1 MNGSLPSRIAVV
13 GTGTVGASWA
23 AYYLSRGLDVSAT
36 DPGPGAEA
44 LLHRMVEQAWPVLEE
59 LGMAKDAD
67 RSRLSFS
74 DDLTVALDG
83 AEFVQEAAPEREE
96 VKIELFEKLGALTAP
111 EVILASSTS
120 GLLIS
125 HLQERCRH
133 PERCITGHP
142 FNPPHLIPL
151 VEVVGGDQ
159 TSAATIEQAMEFYRS
174 IGKFPI
180 HVRTEVIGHVA
191 NRLQAAV
198 FREAIH
204 LVYSGVASAADVD
217 AAIAYGPGL
226 RWALMGP
233 LLTFHLA
240 GGEGGIEHFMDHL
253 REANNIWMADLS
265 EDLITE
271 EAAAAV
277 IRGVVDEAAGRS
289 VAELVTRRDEFLLE
303 LLELK
308 KRRP

>member
-44 LLHRMVEQAWPVLEE
+44 LLHRMVEQAWPILEQ
-59 LGMAKDAD
+59 LGLAEGAD
-67 RSRLSFS
+67 RGRLSFS
-74 DDLTVALDG
+74 DDLAVALDG
-83 AEFVQEAAPEREE
+83 AEFVQEAAPERED
-96 VKIELFEKLGALTAP
+96 VKIELFEKLDALTAP
-111 EVILASSTS
+111 GVILASSTS

-125 HLQERCRH
+125 HLQERCSH

-151 VEVVGGDQ
+151 VEVVGGDL
-159 TSAATIEQAMEFYRS
+159 TSATTIDCAMEFYRS

-277 IRGVVDEAAGRS
+277 ISGVVDEAASRS
-289 VAELVTRRDEFLLE
+289 VA
-303 LLELK
+303 
-308 KRRP
+308 

>member
-44 LLHRMVEQAWPVLEE
+44 LLHRMVEQAWPVLEQ

>member
-1 MNGSLPSRIAVV
+1 MSESLPSRIAVV

-23 AYYLSRGLDVSAT
+23 AYFLSRGLEVSAT

-44 LLHRMVEQAWPVLEE
+44 LLHRMIDQAWPVLEQ
-59 LGMAKDAD
+59 LGLAEGAD
-67 RSRLSFS
+67 PGRLSFS
-74 DDLTVALDG
+74 DDLAVALDG
-83 AEFVQEAAPEREE
+83 AEFVQESSPEREDL
-96 VKIELFEKLGALTAP
+96 KIELFAKLDGLTAP

-125 HLQERCRH
+125 RLQERCSH
-133 PERCITGHP
+133 PERCVTGHP
-142 FNPPHLIPL
+142 FNPPHLMPL
-151 VEVVGGDQ
+151 VEVVGGAQ
-159 TSAATIEQAMEFYRS
+159 TSAATVDRAMEFYRS

-180 HVRTEVIGHVA
+180 HIRTEVVAHVA

-204 LVYSGVASAADVD
+204 LVASGVASAADVD
-217 AAIAYGPGL
+217 AAVAYGPGL

-253 REANNIWMADLS
+253 SEANNIWFADLS
-265 EDLITE
+265 QDLITE
-271 EAAAAV
+271 ESAAAV
-277 IRGVVDEAAGRS
+277 VRGVTEEAAGRS
-289 VAELVTRRDEFLLE
+289 VAELAARRDAFLADLLE
-303 LLELK
+303 LR

>member
-44 LLHRMVEQAWPVLEE
+44 LLHRMVEQAWPVLEQ

-67 RSRLSFS
+67 RGRLSFS
-74 DDLTVALDG
+74 DDLAVALDG
-83 AEFVQEAAPEREE
+83 AEFVQEAAPERED
-96 VKIELFEKLGALTAP
+96 VKIELFEKLDALTAP

-125 HLQERCRH
+125 HLQARCSH

-151 VEVVGGDQ
+151 VEVVGGDR
-159 TSAATIEQAMEFYRS
+159 TSAATIDQAMEFYRL

-217 AAIAYGPGL
+217 AAIAHGPGL

-240 GGEGGIEHFMDHL
+240 GGEGGIEHFMEHL

-277 IRGVVDEAAGRS
+277 IGGVVDEAAGRS

>member
-1 MNGSLPSRIAVV
+1 MNGSLPSRVAVV

-44 LLHRMVEQAWPVLEE
+44 LLHRMVERAWPVLEQ
-59 LGMAKDAD
+59 LGMAKGAD

-74 DDLTVALDG
+74 DDLAVALDG
-83 AEFVQEAAPEREE
+83 AEFVQEAAPERED
-96 VKIELFEKLGALTAP
+96 VKIELFEKLDALTTP

-125 HLQERCRH
+125 HLQARCSH
-133 PERCITGHP
+133 PERCVTAHP

-151 VEVVGGDQ
+151 VEVVGGDR
-159 TSAATIEQAMEFYRS
+159 TSAATIDQAMEFYRS

-240 GGEGGIEHFMDHL
+240 GGDGGIEHFMDHL

-303 LLELK
+303 LK

>member
-44 LLHRMVEQAWPVLEE
+44 LLHRMVEQAWPVLEQ

-74 DDLTVALDG
+74 DDLAVALDG

>member
-1 MNGSLPSRIAVV
+1 
-13 GTGTVGASWA
+13 
-23 AYYLSRGLDVSAT
+23 
-36 DPGPGAEA
+36 
-44 LLHRMVEQAWPVLEE
+44 
-59 LGMAKDAD
+59 MAKGAD

-74 DDLTVALDG
+74 DDLAVALDG
-83 AEFVQEAAPEREE
+83 AEFVQEAAPERED
-96 VKIELFEKLGALTAP
+96 VKIELFEKLDALTTP

-125 HLQERCRH
+125 HLQARCSH
-133 PERCITGHP
+133 PERCVTAHP

-151 VEVVGGDQ
+151 VEVVGGDR
-159 TSAATIEQAMEFYRS
+159 TSAATIDQAMEFYRS

-240 GGEGGIEHFMDHL
+240 GGDGGIEHFMDHL